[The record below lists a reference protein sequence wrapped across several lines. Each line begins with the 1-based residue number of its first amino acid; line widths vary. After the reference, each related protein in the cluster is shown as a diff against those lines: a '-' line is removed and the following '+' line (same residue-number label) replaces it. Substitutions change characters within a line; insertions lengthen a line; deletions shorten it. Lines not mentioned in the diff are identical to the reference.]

1 VADVTW
7 RTPVQSGTYIIWFG
21 FDDLLARVCERP
33 LHLSCVVIRKC
44 SRAIEQSCLLT
55 LIFFSETIIE
65 RKDGVHV
72 TVDAFLFY
80 YMMKSELLKKVKW
93 RYFPDF

>member
-1 VADVTW
+1 VPADT
-7 RTPVQSGTYIIWFG
+7 
-21 FDDLLARVCERP
+21 D
-33 LHLSCVVIRKC
+33 
-44 SRAIEQSCLLT
+44 
-55 LIFFSETIIE
+55 FFLETIIE